1 MTAIAD
7 PAIADPAVA
16 GRLGRGPPGLIWA
29 GGLLG
34 FALGGFFD
42 GILLH
47 QILQWHHLLSA
58 LEGAAFADLRVQVL
72 ADGLFHAAM
81 YGIAGVGLWL
91 LWRQRARFARPGADR
106 RLAAAALVGFGVWH
120 LVDAVLFH
128 WTLGFHRIRM
138 DAAQPLAWDL
148 LWAAVFGLGPVLL
161 GGLLWRG
168 RGRGD
173 GSGSGGPR
181 RRAVFPLLL
190 AAAVLVGGPVAARA
204 PDDGKGFVTA
214 LFPSGLSPRDGFLVA
229 ADLDA
234 RVVWSSADGQVWML
248 DLPDPAR
255 AHRVYAHGGWIV
267 AGIGLPAGCF
277 SFARPA

>member
-7 PAIADPAVA
+7 AAVADP
-16 GRLGRGPPGLIWA
+16 LGRGSPGLIRA

-81 YGIAGVGLWL
+81 YVIAGVGLWL
-91 LWRQRARFARPGADR
+91 LWRQRARFSRPGADR
-106 RLAAAALVGFGVWH
+106 VLAGAALVGFGVWH
-120 LVDAVLFH
+120 LTDAVLFH

-138 DAAQPLAWDL
+138 DTASPLAWDL
-148 LWAAVFGLGPVLL
+148 LWFVVFGLGPVVLGLLL
-161 GGLLWRG
+161 GRGAG
-168 RGRGD
+168 RGGGSSGP
-173 GSGSGGPR
+173 GSGRLR
-181 RRAVFPLLL
+181 RGTVFPLLL

-204 PDDGKGFVTA
+204 PDDGTGFVTV

-248 DLPDPAR
+248 DLPDPSR
-255 AHRVYAHGGWIV
+255 VHRVYARGGWIV